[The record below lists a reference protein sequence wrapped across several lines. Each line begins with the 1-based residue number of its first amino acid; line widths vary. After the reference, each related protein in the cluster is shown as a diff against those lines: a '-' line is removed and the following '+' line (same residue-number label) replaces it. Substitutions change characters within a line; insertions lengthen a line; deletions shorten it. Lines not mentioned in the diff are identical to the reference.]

1 MQILVD
7 GKEALVYRFGP
18 NVDLP
23 HYYPVRSPSG
33 KPLTVQQTEPYPHHR
48 SFWFA
53 DAVQLAGQRKVGFYD
68 ALYTQVDRNDPSSP
82 FRDHIRQVELG
93 PCQSAGN
100 QAELTMKL
108 LWEMDFRKTPV
119 LDELRQMRIVALD
132 KGEYF
137 LDLTFTLTASYGDV
151 AFLSDAVHYA
161 WPFVRISP
169 EFSVDHGGRI
179 TNSEGGVNQ
188 AQTNGKAAHWVD
200 YSNAVDGTTEGLTIF
215 SHAANGYPHQWL
227 TRDYGTFG
235 PRRVDARSGKPFVL
249 EQGQQ
254 IRQRVGV
261 LVHSGDAT
269 SGRVADRY
277 QQYCDGKL

>member
-1 MQILVD
+1 MTRCFRLARLATALAIYCTALPSAASAQETAGGSETAPARIQCNQQQGQMQILVD

-23 HYYPVRSPSG
+23 HYFPVRSPSG
-33 KPLTVQQTEPYPHHR
+33 KPLTVQKTEPYPHHR

-82 FRDHIRQVELG
+82 FRDHIRQVEFG

-108 LWEMDFRKTPV
+108 LWEMDLGKTPV

-169 EFSVDHGGRI
+169 EFRW
-179 TNSEGGVNQ
+179 T
-188 AQTNGKAAHWVD
+188 TAAG
-200 YSNAVDGTTEGLTIF
+200 SPT
-215 SHAANGYPHQWL
+215 
-227 TRDYGTFG
+227 
-235 PRRVDARSGKPFVL
+235 PRA
-249 EQGQQ
+249 E
-254 IRQRVGV
+254 
-261 LVHSGDAT
+261 
-269 SGRVADRY
+269 
-277 QQYCDGKL
+277 